1 MSLSTKERLDSLL
14 SYQKKLYEIMT
25 GSEAPEIGIRAIAEL
40 HRIEMSLHSLFK
52 ELPQFDSRPDSTSK
66 TIECN
71 CSPDIGDIITHSK
84 FRYCNKVW
92 CPMTL
97 NQNWCPNP
105 VVVMALKD
113 LTLNPGMS
121 IING

>member
-71 CSPDIGDIITHSK
+71 CSPGIGDIITHSK

-113 LTLNPGMS
+113 QLTLG
-121 IING
+121 